1 MKRLLLASA
10 AIGVLAMSFAG
21 SASAQS
27 RDNFQLK
34 ALCNPALGLKCSTG
48 TPQKKTI
55 KTAPVRKAT
64 PQVKIVKPQIKPQIK
79 IKPKIK
85 IAVPQKTKPQA
96 PRVLIPKVKIAVPQQ
111 VTPQAPRVLIP
122 KVKIAVPQ
130 QVTPKTPSRV
140 IAPKTGTVVFTPGAV
155 SVDDL
160 RKRLAAELAGQGKM
174 IKVAPQPRAP
184 SVTIDPTHAQVQAD
198 LVALRDVAAVAVAAA
213 GLSGGAVKIVD
224 KTLTLQDVRLS
235 SQDFSG
241 GLGKTPTLDF
251 SAVDMDLVLNKGDRV
266 VTNTGDRVVVEN
278 NGVLRVLRN
287 DDVLLDRPGTE
298 VQMVQFKDGSTRN
311 MMAYEDGSQV
321 ETIRAV
327 DGRVLRRTSILA
339 DGSEVVLFDD
349 TQPTEQ
355 VMVNDLPAM
364 TGPTVVA
371 YRSDGGG
378 MTEAL
383 NAQTV
388 DTGRSFSLAQVRD
401 IDAVRQLAPGIN
413 IDSIHFASGSAAILP
428 DEAEELAA
436 LGIAMLEA
444 IALDPSEV
452 FLIEG
457 HTDAVGPDA
466 YNLGL
471 SDRRAESVALAL
483 VEYFG
488 VPPENMILQ
497 GYGEADLLVT
507 SAASEPANRR
517 AAVRRIT
524 PLLAGIAS

>member
-1 MKRLLLASA
+1 
-10 AIGVLAMSFAG
+10 
-21 SASAQS
+21 
-27 RDNFQLK
+27 
-34 ALCNPALGLKCSTG
+34 
-48 TPQKKTI
+48 
-55 KTAPVRKAT
+55 
-64 PQVKIVKPQIKPQIK
+64 
-79 IKPKIK
+79 
-85 IAVPQKTKPQA
+85 
-96 PRVLIPKVKIAVPQQ
+96 
-111 VTPQAPRVLIP
+111 
-122 KVKIAVPQ
+122 
-130 QVTPKTPSRV
+130 
-140 IAPKTGTVVFTPGAV
+140 
-155 SVDDL
+155 
-160 RKRLAAELAGQGKM
+160 
-174 IKVAPQPRAP
+174 
-184 SVTIDPTHAQVQAD
+184 
-198 LVALRDVAAVAVAAA
+198 
-213 GLSGGAVKIVD
+213 
-224 KTLTLQDVRLS
+224 
-235 SQDFSG
+235 
-241 GLGKTPTLDF
+241 
-251 SAVDMDLVLNKGDRV
+251 MDLVLNKGDRV